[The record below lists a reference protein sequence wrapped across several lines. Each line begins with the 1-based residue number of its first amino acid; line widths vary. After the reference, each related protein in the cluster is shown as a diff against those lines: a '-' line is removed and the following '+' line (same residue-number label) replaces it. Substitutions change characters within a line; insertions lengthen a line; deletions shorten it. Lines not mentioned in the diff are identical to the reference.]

1 MLQPKRTKYRKTHR
15 GRLKGLAVKGSE
27 IKFGDYAIKA
37 TTRGFITSRQIESAR
52 RAMTRFAKRWGKIW
66 IRIFP
71 DKAYTAKPLEVP
83 MGWGKWSV
91 EMYRAPVKPGRILF
105 EIGWVEP
112 EVAREAFRL
121 AAYKLPVKTKIV
133 LIKNRKYE
141 RIKIKKL

>member
-27 IKFGDYAIKA
+27 IKFGDYGLKA

-91 EMYRAPVKPGRILF
+91 EMYRAPVKPGRVLF

-133 LIKNRKYE
+133 ID
-141 RIKIKKL
+141 

>member
-15 GRLKGLAVKGSE
+15 GRLKGLAVRGSE
-27 IKFGDYAIKA
+27 IKFGDYALKA

-91 EMYRAPVKPGRILF
+91 EMYRAPVKPGRVLF

-121 AAYKLPVKTKIV
+121 ASYKLPIKTKIV
-133 LIKNRKYE
+133 ID
-141 RIKIKKL
+141 